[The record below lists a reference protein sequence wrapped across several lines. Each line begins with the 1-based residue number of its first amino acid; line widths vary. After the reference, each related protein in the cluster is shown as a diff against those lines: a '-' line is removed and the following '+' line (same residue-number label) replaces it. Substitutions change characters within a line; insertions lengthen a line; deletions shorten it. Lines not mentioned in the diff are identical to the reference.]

1 MLNKPNHSSTH
12 ELKQIQNNLL
22 IKPDALILL
31 NGCYNSFFMIY
42 VTFRKSMFD
51 DAQLINN
58 IWEVKENNVPQL
70 YIDFI
75 HEKAKEINVI
85 INPHWLN
92 LMNWQDH
99 NNHLSIGEYGNKE
112 KQWNKITRQWNIDK
126 FISEVLHGRK
136 QYFNELNRF

>member
-1 MLNKPNHSSTH
+1 
-12 ELKQIQNNLL
+12 
-22 IKPDALILL
+22 
-31 NGCYNSFFMIY
+31 MIY
-42 VTFRKSMFD
+42 VTFRNSMFD
-51 DAQLINN
+51 DGQLINN

-75 HEKAKEINVI
+75 HEKAKEINIV

-112 KQWNKITRQWNIDK
+112 KQWNKIRRQWNIDK
-126 FISEVLHGRK
+126 FISEILHGRK
-136 QYFNELNRF
+136 QNFNELHRF